1 MTAWTR
7 DLDLRSSDVDFLGH
21 VTASAF
27 LSFFDE
33 ARAMWLAQTWK
44 TKEPEYVVAVQRIE
58 YLKELRLHD
67 DPVRITVEVAKVGT
81 SSFEVQE
88 VLYVR
93 DEPRARSEATL
104 VAWSRTHRRSR
115 KLTAPEKEALTSQL
129 GG

>member
-1 MTAWTR
+1 
-7 DLDLRSSDVDFLGH
+7 
-21 VTASAF
+21 
-27 LSFFDE
+27 
-33 ARAMWLAQTWK
+33 MWLAQTWK